1 MNNKDF
7 RKYAH
12 ALVDWMAD
20 YMENIEQYPVKS
32 KVEPY
37 AIYKQLPE
45 QMPHQ
50 GEAFSTILTDFQQLI
65 LPGIT
70 HWQHPNFH
78 AYFPANSSYP
88 SVLGEM
94 LTATL
99 GAQCM
104 IWETSPAAAE
114 LEERVLNWLKDAFHL
129 PHTWEGVIQDT
140 ASTATLTALL
150 SAREQCTQQ
159 QSNKKG
165 IQGAPLRVYCST
177 ETHSSIEK
185 AVKIIGLG
193 SENLVKIA
201 TTGHGCMDAVALEQA
216 IKADKAAGLR
226 PMCVVAALGTTGTTA
241 VDPLATIAHICKE
254 QAVWLHLDAAF
265 AGVVLLLPEYQYL
278 LEGMEQVDSF
288 VTNAHKWL
296 FTNFDCSLYYVKDK
310 EALLQT
316 FEILP
321 EYLKTTTRGVV
332 NDYRDWGVPL
342 GRRFRALKL
351 WFVLR
356 TYGLE
361 GLQKRLREHLALAQT
376 FAQWIEEAPDF
387 ERLAPVEFSLVC
399 FRYKPAGAWTE
410 EQLAAQNKALLDLL
424 NQSGELYLTH
434 TKINDQYA
442 LRLAVAQTYVETK
455 HLQKA
460 WKLIQ
465 FHARHLNKKPKLLN

>member
-7 RKYAH
+7 RKHAH

-20 YMENIEQYPVKS
+20 YLENVDQYPVKS
-32 KVEPY
+32 KVAPY

-45 QMPHQ
+45 QMPQQ
-50 GEAFSTILTDFQQLI
+50 GEAFATIMADFQQLI

-78 AYFPANSSYP
+78 AYFPGNSSYP

-114 LEERVLNWLKDAFHL
+114 LEERVLHWLRDAFQL
-129 PHTWEGVIQDT
+129 PNTWEGVIQDT

-165 IQGAPLRVYCST
+165 IQGAAMRVYCST

-193 SENLVKIA
+193 SDNLVKIA
-201 TTGHGCMDAVALEQA
+201 TTGHGCMDAAALEQA
-216 IKADKAAGLR
+216 IQADKAAGLR

-241 VDPLATIAHICKE
+241 VDPLAPIARICRE
-254 QAVWLHLDAAF
+254 QEVWLHLDAAF

-321 EYLKTTTRGVV
+321 EYLKTATRGVV

-361 GLQKRLREHLALAQT
+361 GLQQRLREHLALAQS
-376 FAQWIEEAPDF
+376 FAQWIEDAPDF
-387 ERLAPVEFSLVC
+387 ECLAPVEFSLVC
-399 FRYKPAGAWTE
+399 FRYKPAGTWTE
-410 EQLAAQNKALLDLL
+410 EQLAAQNKALLDVL
-424 NQSGELYLTH
+424 NKSGELYLTH
-434 TKINDQYA
+434 TKINGQYA
-442 LRLAVAQTYVETK
+442 LRLVTAQTYVEVN
-455 HLQKA
+455 HIQKA

-465 FHARHLNKKPKLLN
+465 HYARTLTNLI

>member
-1 MNNKDF
+1 MDNKNF
-7 RKYAH
+7 RQQAH

-20 YMENIEQYPVKS
+20 YLENVEQYPVKS
-32 KVEPY
+32 TVSPR
-37 AIYKQLPE
+37 AIYQQLPE
-45 QMPHQ
+45 QMPVK
-50 GEAFSTILTDFQQLI
+50 GEAFSKIMEDFQRLI

-104 IWETSPAAAE
+104 IWDTSPAAAE
-114 LEERVLNWLKDAFHL
+114 LEERVLNWLRDAFGL
-129 PHTWEGVIQDT
+129 PTTWEGVIQDT

-150 SAREQCTQQ
+150 SARERYTQL
-159 QSNKKG
+159 QSNEVG
-165 IQGAPLRVYCST
+165 MQGAALRVYCST

-185 AVKIIGLG
+185 AVKIAGLG
-193 SENLVKIA
+193 RQNLVKIA
-201 TTGHGCMDAVALEQA
+201 VTGHGCMDPVALEAAIQA
-216 IKADKAAGLR
+216 DLAAGHQ

-241 VDPLATIAHICKE
+241 VDPLEPIAAVCKTHDI
-254 QAVWLHLDAAF
+254 WLHLDAAF
-265 AGVVLLLPEYQYL
+265 AGVALLLPEYHYL
-278 LEGMEQVDSF
+278 LKGMEQVDSF

-321 EYLKTTTRGVV
+321 EYLKTATRGVV

-361 GLQKRLREHLALAQT
+361 GLQQRLREHLQLTQN
-376 FAQWIEEAPDF
+376 FAQWIDDAPDF

-399 FRYKPAGAWTE
+399 FCYQPVGEWTK
-410 EQLAAQNKALLDLL
+410 EQVENRNKALLEAL
-424 NQSGELYLTH
+424 NKSGEVYLTH
-434 TKINDQYA
+434 TKIQGRYA
-442 LRLAVAQTYVETK
+442 LRVVIAQTYVEARHVEKT
-455 HLQKA
+455 
-460 WKLIQ
+460 WSLIQ
-465 FHARHLNKKPKLLN
+465 QYARKKSPIEKQTL

>member
-7 RKYAH
+7 RQHAH

-20 YMENIEQYPVKS
+20 YLENVEQYPVKS
-32 KVEPY
+32 TVKPY
-37 AIYKQLPE
+37 EIYQQLPE
-45 QMPHQ
+45 QMPEQ
-50 GEAFSTILTDFQQLI
+50 GEDFSTILEDFKQLI
-65 LPGIT
+65 LPGMT

-104 IWETSPAAAE
+104 IWDTSPAAAE
-114 LEERVLNWLKDAFHL
+114 LEERVLNWLKTAFHL
-129 PHTWEGVIQDT
+129 PNTWEGVIQDT

-150 SAREQCTQQ
+150 SARERCTQA
-159 QSNKKG
+159 QSNKIG
-165 IQGAPLRVYCST
+165 IQGAPMRVYCSS

-193 SENLVKIA
+193 RDNLVKIE
-201 TTGHGCMDAVALEQA
+201 TTGHGCMNPLALEKA

-241 VDPLATIAHICKE
+241 VDPLAPIAAICQE
-254 QAVWLHLDAAF
+254 QEIWLHLDAAF
-265 AGVVLLLPEYQYL
+265 AGVALLLPEYRYL

-296 FTNFDCSLYYVKDK
+296 FTNFDCSLYYVKDR
-310 EALLQT
+310 ESLLQT

-321 EYLKTTTRGVV
+321 EYLKTASRGAV

-356 TYGLE
+356 AYGLE
-361 GLQKRLREHLALAQT
+361 GIQERLRAHMQLAQT
-376 FAQWIEEAPDF
+376 FAQWIEAAPDF

-399 FRYKPAGAWTE
+399 FHYKPAGNWTPQ
-410 EQLAAQNKALLDLL
+410 QLAAINKALLETL
-424 NQSGELYLTH
+424 NQSGDVYLTH
-434 TKINDQYA
+434 TKIQGHYA
-442 LRLAVAQTYVETK
+442 LRLVVAQTQVA
-455 HLQKA
+455 LQHIEKA
-460 WKLIQ
+460 WALIQ
-465 FHARHLNKKPKLLN
+465 YYARKSQQA